1 MNPNPNWKTPE
12 DGEITGV
19 GITGAGR
26 FLDVFDE
33 ELGESRRFWNF
44 DTPADD
50 AVKNRNRKS
59 IEAKIK
65 AGKFYR
71 AEP

>member
-1 MNPNPNWKTPE
+1 MKPNPDWKTPE

-19 GITGAGR
+19 GITSNGR
-26 FLDVFDE
+26 FMDVFFE
-33 ELGESRRFWNF
+33 KLGDTRRFWNF
-44 DTPADD
+44 DTSADD
-50 AVKNRNRKS
+50 AVKQRNRRS

-65 AGKFYR
+65 SGKFYR